1 MITAPTKP
9 RMSAHREAALD
20 VLKELVR
27 VMEGHPVETLTAAET
42 AAARLVYV
50 TLNDAHAIAGAQA
63 ALHGAVAFFTIGNR
77 TYTIRTVDDLR
88 TYLEREVPE
97 PGR

>member
-1 MITAPTKP
+1 MSTVTTKP
-9 RMSAHREAALD
+9 RMSPEREAALD
-20 VLKELVR
+20 VLGELVR

-63 ALHGAVAFFTIGNR
+63 ALHGGRAFIAIGSR

-88 TYLEREVPE
+88 VYLERECPE
-97 PGR
+97 PK